1 LEQENES
8 LSLLIKN
15 YLLFVKDQLSY
26 NKQNS
31 NLIED
36 AYEKHTELK
45 EKQLKFKGFSE
56 VCNILFDRS
65 DNKQTKAQNELNKIT
80 KNEIKDQ
87 KEKINSIY
95 ISIDQLCKIEE
106 KYKIN
111 AIRIKNDIDGIY
123 INKKKLCRHTIEIKN
138 LKNKTYKINDLKE
151 DFKSLFDKIKNGYSS
166 QDDLMKNLK
175 NLPNDILANRKEIID
190 FIKQN
195 I

>member
-1 LEQENES
+1 MEQENES

-65 DNKQTKAQNELNKIT
+65 DNKQTKAQNKLNKIT
-80 KNEIKDQ
+80 MNNIKDR
-87 KEKINSIY
+87 KEKINS
-95 ISIDQLCKIEE
+95 L
-106 KYKIN
+106 
-111 AIRIKNDIDGIY
+111 
-123 INKKKLCRHTIEIKN
+123 
-138 LKNKTYKINDLKE
+138 
-151 DFKSLFDKIKNGYSS
+151 
-166 QDDLMKNLK
+166 
-175 NLPNDILANRKEIID
+175 
-190 FIKQN
+190 
-195 I
+195 